1 MHLDGFRNLWI
12 VKPGAK
18 SRGRGIQVMNK
29 LEDIIQKI
37 TATNTND
44 PRFVVQKYIGEFIQ
58 MQINIDISHFAIY
71 EQTRQHCKLNSIK
84 INKLIT
90 FSVRLQILLHSTKIS
105 ICEKFCLAQ

>member
-18 SRGRGIQVMNK
+18 SRGRGIQVMYK

-44 PRFVVQKYIGEFIQ
+44 PRFVVQKYIGKTFKEEFLIKVP
-58 MQINIDISHFAIY
+58 ILTCRFFV
-71 EQTRQHCKLNSIK
+71 LNRIRNSFK
-84 INKLIT
+84 
-90 FSVRLQILLHSTKIS
+90 
-105 ICEKFCLAQ
+105 

>member
-18 SRGRGIQVMNK
+18 SRGRGIQVMYK

-44 PRFVVQKYIGEFIQ
+44 PRFVVQKYIGKK
-58 MQINIDISHFAIY
+58 SL
-71 EQTRQHCKLNSIK
+71 QHWSVKLYQVDWLCGSK
-84 INKLIT
+84 KG
-90 FSVRLQILLHSTKIS
+90 
-105 ICEKFCLAQ
+105 